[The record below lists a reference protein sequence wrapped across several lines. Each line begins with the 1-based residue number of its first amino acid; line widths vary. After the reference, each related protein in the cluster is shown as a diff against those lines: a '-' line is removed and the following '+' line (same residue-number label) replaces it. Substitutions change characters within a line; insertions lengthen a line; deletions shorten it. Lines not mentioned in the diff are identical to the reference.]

1 MRCPPELLRDVA
13 DVIAEVRGWPGI
25 IEKKPAVLYLRRQP
39 FLHFHL
45 VEGARRRA
53 DIKAPEGWIQIDL
66 SQPLSATRRRSL
78 LRELRQ
84 RYRERG
90 GRVGRGT
97 DVGASER
104 SRC

>member
-25 IEKKPAVLYLRRQP
+25 VEKKPAVLYLRREP

-53 DIKAPEGWIQIDL
+53 DIKSREGWIQIDL
-66 SQPLSATRRRSL
+66 PHPLSATRRRAF
-78 LRELRQ
+78 LRELRR
-84 RYRERG
+84 RYREKAT
-90 GRVGRGT
+90 GRQGP
-97 DVGASER
+97 DVFR
-104 SRC
+104 L